1 MNKIQLQGILKDI
14 EYSHMVGDIEYF
26 KASLICSQKGKE
38 NIIPIKFKRF
48 CNKYN
53 EGDFISLTG
62 NIRTYSVKDEKGK
75 IHVNPYI
82 FTYFDI
88 PEEGN
93 QINLLSLD
101 GNICKK
107 GDLRKTETGLD
118 VLDFV
123 LANNIK
129 SNNQVFNT
137 YVPVVAWGKQ
147 AKEIS
152 KLNIGDYLNIE
163 GHFSSRTYKKQN
175 ETGFDLKIA
184 FEVNVDKIIKEK

>member
-14 EYSHMVGDIEYF
+14 EYSHIVGDIEYF
-26 KASLICSQKGKE
+26 KANLICNQNGKDI
-38 NIIPIKFKRF
+38 IIPIKFKRF

-62 NIRTYSVKDEKGK
+62 NIRTYSVKGENGK
-75 IHVNPYI
+75 VHVNPYI

-88 PEEGN
+88 PEEDN
-93 QINLLSLD
+93 QVNLLSLD

-107 GDLRKTETGLD
+107 GDLRKTKTGLD

-175 ETGFDLKIA
+175 EDGFDLKIA